1 MFKTST
7 GLTGTVTVMDAV
19 ITVERCL
26 RSCGDVV
33 AVEDV
38 SHSDRVQPSDHR
50 LAAYRGT
57 VLEHRIRHHGWTVAW
72 CGEVECRPTAE
83 NATLGDA
90 R

>member
-1 MFKTST
+1 MNAFASKGRSARVMFKTST

-19 ITVERCL
+19 ITVAHWL
-26 RSCGDVV
+26 KSYGDVV

-38 SHSDRVQPSDHR
+38 S
-50 LAAYRGT
+50 L
-57 VLEHRIRHHGWTVAW
+57 VAW
-72 CGEVECRPTAE
+72 CGEVEGRRLTAD